1 MKASLIRTNTIILF
15 LIDSGEEKSCMTLVT
30 GFPTDFL
37 CGRWL
42 LRSLHSHHHQLHS
55 YLVSQVVTAL
65 IYKKKCQAARYDYI
79 RGSKR

>member
-1 MKASLIRTNTIILF
+1 
-15 LIDSGEEKSCMTLVT
+15 MTLVP

-55 YLVSQVVTAL
+55 HLVSQVVTAL
-65 IYKKKCQAARYDYI
+65 IYKKMSGLSDTCQQGVIISEGAKGRRLLASHITTRLA
-79 RGSKR
+79 